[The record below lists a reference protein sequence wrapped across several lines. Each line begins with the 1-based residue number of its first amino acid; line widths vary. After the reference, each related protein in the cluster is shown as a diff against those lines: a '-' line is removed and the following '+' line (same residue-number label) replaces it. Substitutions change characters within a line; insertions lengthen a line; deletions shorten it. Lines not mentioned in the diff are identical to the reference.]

1 MRSAVAVTAHPDL
14 ETELEEIIR
23 ALARASARKEHPAA
37 LREYGR
43 HVEQLQSV
51 FSDGVTQ
58 DLAEAAGKIRN
69 LVARV
74 TLIPQENGF
83 KMELEGRL
91 ALLMQAPK
99 LYPNMRIAASG
110 GSMVAEEG
118 LEPPTRGL

>member
-1 MRSAVAVTAHPDL
+1 MDIAGPELKEFHTQMAAIEAEIA
-14 ETELEEIIR
+14 ETPEDEKIVGL
-23 ALARASARKEHPAA
+23 HPAA

-51 FSDGVTQ
+51 FSDGVTP

-74 TLIPQENGF
+74 TLMPQENGF

-91 ALLMQAPK
+91 ALLMQAPR

-110 GSMVAEEG
+110 GIGGSG
-118 LEPPTRGL
+118 GGT

>member
-1 MRSAVAVTAHPDL
+1 L
-14 ETELEEIIR
+14 
-23 ALARASARKEHPAA
+23 HPAA

-51 FSDGVTQ
+51 FSDGVTP

-74 TLIPQENGF
+74 TLMPQENGF

-91 ALLMQAPK
+91 ALLMQAPR
-99 LYPNMRIAASG
+99 LYPNMRIGASG
-110 GSMVAEEG
+110 GSVVAEEG